1 MQNNCNFVKIFK
13 TKPLSL
19 AYFIAKRIL
28 NKNKNNFSES
38 IIKVSIT
45 GIALGIAVMIIAVAI
60 VTGFQKKI
68 TEKVIGFGG
77 HIQIGNFDFNN
88 TIQTNPIK
96 KDNQLENR
104 IKSIN
109 GVKNI
114 QVYAQKA
121 GIIKAD
127 NQIQGIILKG
137 VDYNYDWSFFKENI
151 SEGKIPQI
159 EKNIKNDNVLVS
171 KYLANKLNL
180 KINDKLRTYFINEDN
195 LRARAFVISG
205 IYETGLEEFDK
216 KIIIADISHI
226 QKLNNW
232 DSSMVEGYEVLI
244 NNFNDLDK
252 IAMEVYNASNYNL
265 NTNTIKDLHP
275 EIFDWLG
282 LTDMNV
288 VVIIVIITL
297 ISSVTIISILLI
309 LILDK
314 TNLIGMLKS
323 LGASN
328 LNIRT
333 IFIYNALYI
342 ISKALLIGN
351 LIAILLCIIQL
362 RFGVFS
368 LDQTSYYLKSI
379 PINLNIWHILI
390 INGGSILLC
399 LLALMIPSF
408 IISKISPIKAIKYK

>member
-1 MQNNCNFVKIFK
+1 M
-13 TKPLSL
+13 SL

-88 TIQTNPIK
+88 TIQSNPINT
-96 KDNQLENR
+96 DNQLER
-104 IKSIN
+104 KIKNIK

-121 GIIKAD
+121 GMIKAD
-127 NQIQGIILKG
+127 NQVQGIILKG

-151 SEGKIPQI
+151 SEGKIPEI
-159 EKNIKNDNVLVS
+159 KKNIKNENVLVS

-180 KINDKLRTYFINEDN
+180 KINDKLRTYFITEDN
-195 LRARAFVISG
+195 LRARAFIISG

-216 KIIIADISHI
+216 KFIIADISHI

-244 NNFNDLDK
+244 NNFKNLDK
-252 IAMEVYNASNYNL
+252 IAMEVYNVTNYNL

-288 VVIIVIITL
+288 IVIIVIISL

-314 TNLIGMLKS
+314 TNLIGILKS

-328 LNIRT
+328 LNIRK

-362 RFGVFS
+362 RYGIFS

-379 PINLNIWHILI
+379 PIYLNIWHILI

>member
-1 MQNNCNFVKIFK
+1 M
-13 TKPLSL
+13 SL

-60 VTGFQKKI
+60 VTGFQNKI

-88 TIQTNPIK
+88 TIQSNPINT
-96 KDNQLENR
+96 DNQLER
-104 IKSIN
+104 KIKNIK

-121 GIIKAD
+121 GMIKAD
-127 NQIQGIILKG
+127 NQVQGIILKG

-151 SEGKIPQI
+151 SEGKIPEI
-159 EKNIKNDNVLVS
+159 KKNIKNENVLVS

-180 KINDKLRTYFINEDN
+180 KINDKLRTYFITEDN
-195 LRARAFVISG
+195 LRARAFIISG

-216 KIIIADISHI
+216 KFIIADISHI
-226 QKLNNW
+226 LKLNNW
-232 DSSMVEGYEVLI
+232 DSSKVEGYEVLI
-244 NNFNDLDK
+244 NNFKDLDK
-252 IAMEVYNASNYNL
+252 IAMEVYNATNYNL

-288 VVIIVIITL
+288 IVIIVIISL

-314 TNLIGMLKS
+314 TNLIGILKS

-328 LNIRT
+328 INIRK

-362 RFGVFS
+362 RYEIFS

>member
-1 MQNNCNFVKIFK
+1 M
-13 TKPLSL
+13 SL

-88 TIQTNPIK
+88 TIQSNPINT
-96 KDNQLENR
+96 DNQLER
-104 IKSIN
+104 KIKNIK

-121 GIIKAD
+121 GMIKAD
-127 NQIQGIILKG
+127 NQVQGIILKG

-151 SEGKIPQI
+151 SEGKIPEI
-159 EKNIKNDNVLVS
+159 KKNIKNENVLVS

-180 KINDKLRTYFINEDN
+180 KINDKLRTYFITEDN
-195 LRARAFVISG
+195 LRARAFIISG

-216 KIIIADISHI
+216 KFIIADISHI

-244 NNFNDLDK
+244 NNFKDLDK
-252 IAMEVYNASNYNL
+252 IAMEVYNATNYNL

-288 VVIIVIITL
+288 IVIIVIISL

-314 TNLIGMLKS
+314 TNLIGILKS

-328 LNIRT
+328 INIRK

-362 RFGVFS
+362 RYGIFS

-379 PINLNIWHILI
+379 QINLNIWHILI

>member
-1 MQNNCNFVKIFK
+1 M
-13 TKPLSL
+13 SL

-88 TIQTNPIK
+88 TIQSNPINT
-96 KDNQLENR
+96 DNQLER
-104 IKSIN
+104 KIKNIK

-121 GIIKAD
+121 GMIKAD
-127 NQIQGIILKG
+127 NQVQGIILKG

-151 SEGKIPQI
+151 SEGKIPEI
-159 EKNIKNDNVLVS
+159 KKNIKNENVLVS

-180 KINDKLRTYFINEDN
+180 KINDKLRTYFITEDN
-195 LRARAFVISG
+195 LRARAFIISG

-216 KIIIADISHI
+216 KFIIADISHI

-244 NNFNDLDK
+244 NNFKDLDK
-252 IAMEVYNASNYNL
+252 IAIEVYNATNYNL

-288 VVIIVIITL
+288 IVIIVIISL

-314 TNLIGMLKS
+314 TNLIGILKS

-328 LNIRT
+328 INIRK

-362 RFGVFS
+362 RYGIFS